1 LNALAAMDA
10 PLARFAALSG
20 VDGILDRVT
29 GLLWESAPSGRLVT
43 WAEAQRCA
51 LVEGWRMPTIGEIA
65 SLLAG
70 LVDGHPFLFSA
81 PGLVFWSVSESPFA
95 PATHARVA
103 TCEASARFTVHLLD
117 KDGHACLWGVRGPL
131 GPSRLTTGGTRA

>member
-1 LNALAAMDA
+1 MDA
-10 PLARFAALSG
+10 SLPRFSALSG
-20 VDGILDRVT
+20 ADGVLDRIT
-29 GLLWESAPSGRLVT
+29 GLLWESAPSGRLMT
-43 WAEAQRCA
+43 WAEAQRYA
-51 LVEGWRMPTIGEIA
+51 LAEGWRVPTIGEIA

-81 PGLVFWSVSESPFA
+81 PGLVFWSTSESPFA

-117 KDGHACLWGVRGPL
+117 KGGSACLWGVRGPL
-131 GPSRLTTGGTRA
+131 GPPGLTAGGSRA